1 MQFSLYFFY
10 LSNNQLYLRWLLAV
24 VGSPVVAGGGIV
36 LTPTGKATKK
46 KNMWRLFLLKL
57 TAGTNP
63 SRHVSKIERFYS
75 CGEQI
80 YKFIETMEFV
90 YTKKRVQFPQDW
102 LWKPLRRPFY
112 YFGATTW
119 RS

>member
-63 SRHVSKIERFYS
+63 SRHVSKIYWNKGIR
-75 CGEQI
+75 I
-80 YKFIETMEFV
+80 H
-90 YTKKRVQFPQDW
+90 KKRVQFPQDW
-102 LWKPLRRPFY
+102 LWKPLWPPFH
-112 YFGATTW
+112 YFGATT
-119 RS
+119 